1 MVHRDAQK
9 LGRAL
14 LTLAPTQPPF
24 AKWEKRL
31 VHSVLKNTTSDRDL
45 ATFRSNFRRTRITA
59 APLQMRRI
67 CRWLIRFN
75 VAPSD
80 LLMQRRQKQIQPS
93 DLKLKAIGAVVRE
106 FRERAGHSQER
117 LSGECGFDR
126 TYISRVERGII
137 NPTVGRLWQIADA
150 LETPLSQLAKRM
162 ELWIADQVR
171 MSSRRGDSKRA

>member
-1 MVHRDAQK
+1 MGEAACP
-9 LGRAL
+9 LGSQEYNIRLGSGDIPLQFPPHSGTSRA
-14 LTLAPTQPPF
+14 
-24 AKWEKRL
+24 
-31 VHSVLKNTTSDRDL
+31 
-45 ATFRSNFRRTRITA
+45 
-59 APLQMRRI
+59 LQMRRI

-75 VAPSD
+75 VSPSG
-80 LLMQRRQKQIQPS
+80 LLMQRRQKQIQPT

-150 LETPLSQLAKRM
+150 LKTPLSQVAKRM
-162 ELWIADQVR
+162 ELWIVNEE
-171 MSSRRGDSKRA
+171 RRPKRPI